1 MTKKKTYE
9 IAELSTKKVVELHKI
24 ASTIGIKNVKKH
36 SKAELLKLIV
46 GKEVVSIESKPKPI
60 AKKVVKKSK
69 PKAKKVEVKVEDKSG
84 LVKFHRKL
92 PKRSSMT
99 WR

>member
-1 MTKKKTYE
+1 MAKKKTYE

-24 ASTIGIKNVKKH
+24 ASSVGIKNVKKH

-46 GKEVVSIESKPKPI
+46 GKEVVSIESKPKPK